1 MNWFALPFGAASEG
15 AGAVGRRLAKG
26 LPKALAVTAVAAL
39 LAGCQ
44 TSQNASGMRVV
55 ELDPSTRGPVAG
67 VGIEGQDIVS
77 MTDRMMRDMM
87 TNPMLA
93 NAARPP
99 QIIVDGEFF
108 ENESSQRINK
118 NAITDRLR
126 VNLNRAA
133 NGRMTFVGRHYAGM
147 VAQERDLK
155 RQGITDVGTRGLTK
169 AQAGGDY
176 RLGGRISSLDSRN
189 PSNGMVQR
197 YNQIVFEMVD
207 LERGTII
214 WSGMYEFARAAQD
227 DIIYR

>member
-1 MNWFALPFGAASEG
+1 MQRINRAE
-15 AGAVGRRLAKG
+15 AVRLG
-26 LPKALAVTAVAAL
+26 TIGKALAVVAVSAL

-44 TSQNASGMRVV
+44 STGENVSGMRVV
-55 ELDPSTRGPVAG
+55 ELDPGTRGPVAG

-87 TNPMLA
+87 SNPTLA
-93 NAARPP
+93 AAQRPP

-108 ENESSQRINK
+108 ENESAQRLNK

-126 VNLNRAA
+126 VGLNRNAQ
-133 NGRMTFVGRHYAGM
+133 GRMVFVGRHYAGM

-155 RQGITDVGTRGLTK
+155 RQGVVDQATTGLTK

-176 RLGGRISSLDSRN
+176 RLGGRISSVDSRN

-207 LERGTII
+207 LERGTIV
-214 WSGMYEFARAAQD
+214 WSGIYEFARAAQD
-227 DIIYR
+227 DIVYR